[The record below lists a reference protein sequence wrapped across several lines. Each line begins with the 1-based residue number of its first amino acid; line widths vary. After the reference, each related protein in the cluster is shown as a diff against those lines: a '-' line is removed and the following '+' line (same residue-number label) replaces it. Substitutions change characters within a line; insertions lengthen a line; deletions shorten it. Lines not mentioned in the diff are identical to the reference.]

1 MNILI
6 TGASGFIGSYLFKF
20 FNEKG
25 FNVYGLVRKKPSIK
39 YFNKF
44 NNKLIISDLNDFK
57 NLQKKIPTKID
68 VIIHSGAS
76 NDQDTNKDI
85 AQAYKTN
92 IYGTRNICEI
102 AKIKNVKK
110 FFYFSVLQVY
120 GRELIGKIKE
130 NSKINCDN
138 DYSLTHYL
146 AENICEKYSKTINT
160 KFSIMR
166 LGYMFGC
173 PIDKKIDRKTLI
185 PFIFCKQAIEEKE
198 IILASKG
205 KAQRDFV
212 SLKTLG
218 LIIEKK
224 IIKKIKNFEILN
236 FVSSFS
242 FSMKEIA
249 QIVSFEASE
258 ILKKNIK
265 VKYNT
270 KSKDKKNIF
279 KVFSK
284 IKLYKKKENLLSE
297 LKIEVRKLLIMLNE
311 N

>member
-25 FNVYGLVRKKPSIK
+25 YNVYGLVRKKPSIK

-44 NNKLIISDLNDFK
+44 NNKLIISDLNNFK
-57 NLQKKIPTKID
+57 KLQKKIPTKID

-120 GRELIGKIKE
+120 GRELIGNIKE

-224 IIKKIKNFEILN
+224 IIKKIKSFEILN

-249 QIVSFEASE
+249 QIVSFEASK

>member
-39 YFNKF
+39 YFSKLK
-44 NNKLIISDLNDFK
+44 NKLIISDLNDFQK
-57 NLQKKIPTKID
+57 LQKKIPNKID

-102 AKIKNVKK
+102 AKIKKVKN

-146 AENICEKYSKTINT
+146 AENICEKYSKTTNT

-224 IIKKIKNFEILN
+224 IFKKNKSFEILN
-236 FVSSFS
+236 IVSSFS

-249 QIVSFEASE
+249 RIVSFEASK

-284 IKLYKKKENLLSE
+284 LKLYKKKENLLSE

>member
-25 FNVYGLVRKKPSIK
+25 YNVYGLVRKKPSIK

-57 NLQKKIPTKID
+57 KLQKKIPTKID

-120 GRELIGKIKE
+120 GRELIGNIKE

-224 IIKKIKNFEILN
+224 IIKKIKSFEILN

-249 QIVSFEASE
+249 QIVSFEASK

>member
-25 FNVYGLVRKKPSIK
+25 YNVYGLVRKKPSIK

-57 NLQKKIPTKID
+57 KLQKKIPTKID

-146 AENICEKYSKTINT
+146 AENICEKYSKTTNT

-224 IIKKIKNFEILN
+224 IIKKIKSFEILN

-249 QIVSFEASE
+249 QIVSFEASK

>member
-25 FNVYGLVRKKPSIK
+25 FNVYGLVRKKTSIK

-44 NNKLIISDLNDFK
+44 SNKLIISDLNDFK
-57 NLQKKIPTKID
+57 KLKKKIPAKID

-130 NSKINCDN
+130 NSKITCDN

-160 KFSIMR
+160 KFNIMR

-185 PFIFCKQAIEEKE
+185 PFIFCKQAIEEKK

-212 SLKTLG
+212 SLKKLG

-224 IIKKIKNFEILN
+224 IFKKSKSFEILN
-236 FVSSFS
+236 IVSSFS
-242 FSMKEIA
+242 FSMREIA
-249 QIVSFEASE
+249 QIVSFEASK

>member
-25 FNVYGLVRKKPSIK
+25 YNVYGLVRKKPSIK

-57 NLQKKIPTKID
+57 KLQKKIPTKID

-146 AENICEKYSKTINT
+146 AENISEKYSKTINT

-218 LIIEKK
+218 LISLSDS
-224 IIKKIKNFEILN
+224 IITVDCHL
-236 FVSSFS
+236 
-242 FSMKEIA
+242 IA
-249 QIVSFEASE
+249 A
-258 ILKKNIK
+258 
-265 VKYNT
+265 
-270 KSKDKKNIF
+270 
-279 KVFSK
+279 
-284 IKLYKKKENLLSE
+284 
-297 LKIEVRKLLIMLNE
+297 
-311 N
+311 

>member
-20 FNEKG
+20 FNKKG
-25 FNVYGLVRKKPSIK
+25 FNVYGLVRKKPSIE

-44 NNKLIISDLNDFK
+44 NNKLIISDLNDLK
-57 NLQKKIPTKID
+57 KLQKKIPNKID

-76 NDQDTNKDI
+76 NDQDTNKDVS
-85 AQAYKTN
+85 QAYKTN

-120 GRELIGKIKE
+120 GRELIGKITE

-160 KFSIMR
+160 EFSIMR

-198 IILASKG
+198 ITLASKG

-236 FVSSFS
+236 FVSGFS

-249 QIVSFEASE
+249 QIVSFEASK
-258 ILKKNIK
+258 ILKKNVQ

-284 IKLYKKKENLLSE
+284 IKLYKKKEYLLSE